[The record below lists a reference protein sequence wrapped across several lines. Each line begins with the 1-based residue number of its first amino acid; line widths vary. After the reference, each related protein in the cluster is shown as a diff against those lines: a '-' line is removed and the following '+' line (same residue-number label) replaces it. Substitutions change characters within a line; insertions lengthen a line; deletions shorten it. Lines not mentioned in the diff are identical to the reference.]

1 MATSD
6 NAKPFDLSEN
16 SIVGR
21 DGLGNFAFY
30 QHQGFWFYA
39 KGIESIKNFQQ
50 NFKALDT
57 DIVISTL
64 PKAGSTWLKAL
75 AFAIVNRTRYPSSS
89 TTDHHHNHP
98 LLTVSPHDL
107 VPFIDFKHIY
117 PPGYSHLDFTK
128 TSTGHE
134 HEHDSPSRL
143 IPTHVPYLSLPE
155 SIRSCANCK
164 VVYLCRNPKDNFIS
178 LWHFINKL
186 RALQMDINHS
196 APLSIEEGLEFFC
209 SGVSIFGPF
218 WDHILGYWKE
228 SLENPHRVLF
238 LKYEDLKKEPK
249 TQAKRLAEFIGYGFS
264 TEEESQG
271 VIDEILHLCSFQH
284 LKDLDVN
291 KNGTSRSK
299 FKNIEF
305 YRKGEVG
312 DWKNHLTPLM
322 VERLDRLVNDK
333 FQGSGLVL

>member
-21 DGLGNFAFY
+21 DSLEICY
-30 QHQGFWFYA
+30 QHQEFWFYA
-39 KGIESIKNFQQ
+39 KGIENVKDFQQ

-64 PKAGSTWLKAL
+64 PKAGTTWLKAL

-128 TSTGHE
+128 TSSGHE
-134 HEHDSPSRL
+134 HELDSPSRL
-143 IPTHVPYLSLPE
+143 IATHVPYPSLPE
-155 SIRSCANCK
+155 SIRSCVNCK

-186 RALQMDINHS
+186 RALQKDINQS

-209 SGVSIFGPF
+209 SGV
-218 WDHILGYWKE
+218 
-228 SLENPHRVLF
+228 
-238 LKYEDLKKEPK
+238 
-249 TQAKRLAEFIGYGFS
+249 
-264 TEEESQG
+264 
-271 VIDEILHLCSFQH
+271 
-284 LKDLDVN
+284 
-291 KNGTSRSK
+291 
-299 FKNIEF
+299 
-305 YRKGEVG
+305 
-312 DWKNHLTPLM
+312 
-322 VERLDRLVNDK
+322 
-333 FQGSGLVL
+333 

>member
-6 NAKPFDLSEN
+6 NEKPFELSEN
-16 SIVGR
+16 STVGR
-21 DGLGNFAFY
+21 DGLGNYAFY

-39 KGIESIKNFQQ
+39 KGIENVKDFQQ

-57 DIVISTL
+57 DIVIATI
-64 PKAGSTWLKAL
+64 PKAGTTWLKAL

-89 TTDHHHNHP
+89 TTNHHHP

-128 TSTGHE
+128 TSTGDD
-134 HEHDSPSRL
+134 EHDSPSRL
-143 IPTHVPYLSLPE
+143 IATHVPYPSLPE
-155 SIRSCANCK
+155 SIKSCTHCK
-164 VVYLCRNPKDNFIS
+164 VVYLSLQKDIS
-178 LWHFINKL
+178 
-186 RALQMDINHS
+186 HS
-196 APLSIEEGLEFFC
+196 APLSIEEALEFFC

-228 SLENPHRVLF
+228 SLENPHRVSF

-249 TQAKRLAEFIGYGFS
+249 SQSKRLAEFMGYGFS
-264 TEEESQG
+264 VEEESQG
-271 VIDEILHLCSFQH
+271 VIEEILHLCSFQH

-291 KNGTSRSK
+291 KNGTSRGK

-312 DWKNHLTPLM
+312 DWKNYLTPLM
-322 VERLDRLVNDK
+322 VERLDHLMNDK
-333 FQGSGLVL
+333 FQGSGLVFQN

>member
-6 NAKPFDLSEN
+6 DEPFDISEN
-16 SIVGR
+16 STGCR
-21 DGLGNFAFY
+21 DGLGDFAFY
-30 QHQGFWFYA
+30 QYQGFWFYA
-39 KGIESIKNFQQ
+39 EGIENVKDFQQ

-57 DIVISTL
+57 DIVIATL
-64 PKAGSTWLKAL
+64 PKAGTTWLKAL
-75 AFAIVNRTRYPSSS
+75 AFAIVNRSSYPSSS
-89 TTDHHHNHP
+89 TTDHHHP

-128 TSTGHE
+128 ASTGN
-134 HEHDSPSRL
+134 EHDSPSRL
-143 IPTHVPYLSLPE
+143 IATHVPYPSLPE
-155 SIRSCANCK
+155 SIKSCMNCK

-186 RALQMDINHS
+186 RVLQKDINH
-196 APLSIEEGLEFFC
+196 IFC

-249 TQAKRLAEFIGYGFS
+249 AQAKRLAEFMGYGFS

-271 VIDEILHLCSFQH
+271 VIEEILHLCSFQH

-291 KNGTSRSK
+291 KNGTSRGK

-322 VERLDRLVNDK
+322 VERLDRLMNDK
-333 FQGSGLVL
+333 FQGSGLVFQN

>member
-1 MATSD
+1 M
-6 NAKPFDLSEN
+6 
-16 SIVGR
+16 
-21 DGLGNFAFY
+21 
-30 QHQGFWFYA
+30 FWKRVKEF
-39 KGIESIKNFQQ
+39 F
-50 NFKALDT
+50 
-57 DIVISTL
+57 
-64 PKAGSTWLKAL
+64 
-75 AFAIVNRTRYPSSS
+75 
-89 TTDHHHNHP
+89 
-98 LLTVSPHDL
+98 
-107 VPFIDFKHIY
+107 
-117 PPGYSHLDFTK
+117 YSHLDFTK
-128 TSTGHE
+128 TTSTG

-143 IPTHVPYLSLPE
+143 IATHVPYPSLPE
-155 SIRSCANCK
+155 SIKSCINCK

-186 RALQMDINHS
+186 RALQKDISHS
-196 APLSIEEGLEFFC
+196 APMSIEEALEFFC

-228 SLENPHRVLF
+228 SIENPHRVLF

-264 TEEESQG
+264 VDEESNG
-271 VIDEILHLCSFQH
+271 VIEETLHLCSFQH

-291 KNGTSRSK
+291 KNGTSRGK

-322 VERLDRLVNDK
+322 VERLDGRVNDK
-333 FQGSGLVL
+333 FQGSGLVFQN